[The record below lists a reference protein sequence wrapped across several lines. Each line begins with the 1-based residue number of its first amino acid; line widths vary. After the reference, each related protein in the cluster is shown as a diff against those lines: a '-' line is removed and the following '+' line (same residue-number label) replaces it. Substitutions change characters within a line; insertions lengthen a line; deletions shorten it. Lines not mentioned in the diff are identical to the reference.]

1 MIVTVRPVTETDV
14 SDIADLPGES
24 GFPAKDSEVESRLI
38 AIQASD
44 DDVVLVAEGEGRVVG
59 CMSLHLMNYF
69 TFNKRVCRITTLIVD
84 SSLRNQGIGKEL
96 ILAAE
101 SFARQKDCLAIEVTS
116 ADYRT
121 GAHQFYAQLGYPKT
135 SVKFFKIVDSKQE

>member
-1 MIVTVRPVTETDV
+1 MKVAVRPVTEAYIGEV
-14 SDIADLPGES
+14 SYLLDEL
-24 GFPAKDSEVESRLI
+24 GFPVEDSEVESRLI
-38 AIQASD
+38 DIQARD

-59 CMSLHLMNYF
+59 CVSFHLMNYF

-135 SVKFFKIVDSKQE
+135 SVKFLKIVDSKQE